1 MINSEKLAAYER
13 CRVRIEG
20 LCEGERDEVAL
31 MASVVGVLH
40 NEMPGFYWTGFYRM
54 CEEGG
59 LVVGPY
65 QGTIGCLRIAM
76 GRGVCGTAAETGVT
90 QVVEDVHEFPG
101 HIACDAK
108 SRSEIV
114 VPLKDAF
121 GAVRAVLD
129 VDSTEVGTFD
139 EVDQVALEEI
149 LAVVFGKV

>member
-1 MINSEKLAAYER
+1 
-13 CRVRIEG
+13 
-20 LCEGERDEVAL
+20 

-40 NEMPGFYWTGFYRM
+40 NEMSGFYWTGFYRM

-59 LVVGPY
+59 LVIGPY

-76 GRGVCGTAAETGVT
+76 GRGVCGTAAETEMT

-101 HIACDAK
+101 HIACDAS

-114 VPLKDAF
+114 VPLKDAS

-139 EVDQVALEEI
+139 EVDQVALEGI
-149 LAVVFGKV
+149 LAAVFGNG